1 MYSISFTK
9 KALKALISINEPHYS
24 RIKSAIENLAENP
37 RPSGCVKLKGLESYR
52 IRVGDYRIIYDIFDD
67 KLVIDIINVGSRGS
81 IYKD

>member
-24 RIKSAIENLAENP
+24 SIKSAIENLAENP

-52 IRVGDYRIIYDIFDD
+52 IRVGDYRIIYHYCPT
-67 KLVIDIINVGSRGS
+67 KIIKG
-81 IYKD
+81 